1 MARRFVYLIA
11 TLLLTGFGVLAG
23 APAAWAHATLVTT
36 DPADG
41 AIVKQAPTSV
51 SATFDQSVGVS
62 STSLEV
68 FAPNGSR
75 VDTGGTIHGSKPQE
89 ITVKLKTGLGHGT
102 YTVGWHVISA
112 DSHPVQGA
120 WTFSVGAPSTTSV
133 NPSTLNLTANPLI
146 GVAFGTVRWV
156 AFCCFALLIGAV
168 CFVLWC
174 WPAGASSALVLRLT
188 MGAWSGLAASVLGA
202 LLLQG
207 VYGGGQGVGKVFW
220 PNVLHSTLY
229 SRYGRSLGIRL
240 ILVIVALFVFTW
252 ILGSLRAEDRDRDR
266 RASVTASVVWGVL
279 AAALAATW
287 AAADHAGTGI
297 QVPLA
302 LPSDIVH
309 LSAVALWLG
318 GLVMLAAIVLRRP
331 NGGSASGSKSTKG
344 RPANR
349 KRRVASAD
357 TIQAVERFS
366 PIALGCVV
374 AIVITGTYQAWRGVG
389 TWPALIDTTYGRLLL
404 IKIAAMGALIVL
416 GYLARIRIAALRTP
430 ATAPLSLAEFV
441 AAGLPRVAIGAGRSG
456 LAEGPANGTHG
467 NGANGNGAN
476 GNGAHGNDN
485 GTHSNGKH
493 NNGKHNNGKHNGANG
508 NGAHPAGGDGS
519 PSDSDRSFVTLARLR
534 WSVGAEASIAA
545 AVLAVTSILVNTATA
560 RESFTQPVHAT
571 VAFNT
576 GGPGGRGELS
586 VTVTPAVLGPNQ
598 VRVTVIGTNGKPYQP
613 KQLQAALVL
622 PARHLGP
629 LPVALKADG
638 PGRYASASITMTI
651 TGQWQLQFTVRSD
664 AFDETTVS
672 VPVAVQPRSG

>member
-1 MARRFVYLIA
+1 MARRFAYLIA

-36 DPADG
+36 NPADG
-41 AIVKQAPTSV
+41 AIVKKAPASV
-51 SATFDQSVGVS
+51 SATFDQPVGVS
-62 STSLEV
+62 SNSLEV
-68 FAPNGSR
+68 FAPNGNR
-75 VDTGGTIHGSKPQE
+75 VDSGSTTHGSKPQE

-120 WTFSVGAPSTTSV
+120 WTFSVGAPSSTSV
-133 NPSTLNLTANPLI
+133 NASSLNLTANPLI

-207 VYGGGQGVGKVFW
+207 VYGAGQGVGQVFW

-252 ILGSLRAEDRDRDR
+252 ILGSLRAEGRDRDR
-266 RASVTASVVWGVL
+266 RTTITASVVWGVL
-279 AAALAATW
+279 AAGLAATW

-302 LPSDIVH
+302 LPSDIIH
-309 LSAVALWLG
+309 LSSVALWMG

-331 NGGSASGSKSTKG
+331 KG
-344 RPANR
+344 RAADR
-349 KRRVASAD
+349 KGRAATED
-357 TIQAVERFS
+357 TVQAVERFS

-374 AIVITGTYQAWRGVG
+374 AILVTGTYQAWRGVG
-389 TWPALIDTTYGRLLL
+389 TWAALVDTVYGRLLL
-404 IKIAAMGALIVL
+404 IKIAAMGVLIVL
-416 GYLARIRIAALRTP
+416 GYLARIRIAALRSP
-430 ATAPLSLAEFV
+430 VKAAPLTITEFV

-456 LAEGPANGTHG
+456 LAEGPGNGTSGHSSY
-467 NGANGNGAN
+467 
-476 GNGAHGNDN
+476 GNGAHGN
-485 GTHSNGKH
+485 GAHA
-493 NNGKHNNGKHNGANG
+493 NGAHANGARSNASNRSASNG
-508 NGAHPAGGDGS
+508 NGTYPADANGSSADGQ
-519 PSDSDRSFVTLARLR
+519 RAVVTLARLR
-534 WSVGAEASIAA
+534 WSVGAEATIAA
-545 AVLAVTSILVNTATA
+545 VILAVTSILVNTATA
-560 RESFTQPVHAT
+560 RESFTQPVHAS

-576 GGPGGRGELS
+576 GGPGGRGQLS

-598 VRVTVIGTNGKPYQP
+598 IRVTVTGANGKPYEP
-613 KQLQAALVL
+613 KQLEAALVL

-629 LPVALKADG
+629 LPVALKASG
-638 PGRYASASITMTI
+638 PGKYSTASITMTI
-651 TGQWQLQFTVRSD
+651 TGRWQLQFTVRSD
-664 AFDETTVS
+664 AFDEITVA
-672 VPVAVQPRSG
+672 VPVTVQPRSG